1 MFVTYPQAVHSL
13 VLKIKRL
20 IKKKKNKKNKE
31 ISKYMAYYTERTNNR
46 ERYRLELKRDSNRIR
61 LSVREARSK
70 RSWSGYGAESVRSGE
85 RAML

>member
-31 ISKYMAYYTERTNNR
+31 ISKYMAYYTERTNNL
-46 ERYRLELKRDSNRIR
+46 ER
-61 LSVREARSK
+61 
-70 RSWSGYGAESVRSGE
+70 
-85 RAML
+85 